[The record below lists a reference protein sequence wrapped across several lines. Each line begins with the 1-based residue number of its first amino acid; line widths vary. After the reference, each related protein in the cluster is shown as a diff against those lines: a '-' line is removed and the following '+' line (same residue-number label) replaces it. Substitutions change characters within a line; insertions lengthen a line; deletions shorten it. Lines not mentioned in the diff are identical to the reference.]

1 MSVVEPPSQQAKVK
15 ISDMN
20 PSRLVNYLYA
30 TSTNTNL
37 SGQELYVNMHPAL
50 QDLGVK
56 LVQDKYHGTNQI
68 TVAILLAVKEV
79 IRQFK
84 TKGNTKYHQQLIG
97 LIRDEVVPYI
107 EKCKR
112 LFSGTKYALVFI
124 RNKITK
130 LALKS

>member
-1 MSVVEPPSQQAKVK
+1 MSVVEPPSKQAQVK

-30 TSTNTNL
+30 TSTNQNL
-37 SGQELYVNMHPAL
+37 TGQELYVNMHPAL

-84 TKGNTKYHQQLIG
+84 TKGNTKYHQ
-97 LIRDEVVPYI
+97 
-107 EKCKR
+107 
-112 LFSGTKYALVFI
+112 
-124 RNKITK
+124 
-130 LALKS
+130 